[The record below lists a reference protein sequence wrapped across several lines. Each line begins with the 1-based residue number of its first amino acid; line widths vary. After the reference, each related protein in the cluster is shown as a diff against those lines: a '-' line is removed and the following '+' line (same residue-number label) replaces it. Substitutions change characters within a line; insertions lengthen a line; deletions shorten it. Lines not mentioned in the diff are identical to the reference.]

1 MRTTQEIADLIEEL
15 VKSKKTTIKQMLLD
29 CGVNRNVV
37 TALKTGQMPS
47 ADKLVKIANYLNVS
61 AEYLT
66 GVSDDPESL
75 NERNAP
81 VTIEGAKRVYN
92 ALIENG
98 IVKPD
103 EKLNEKQIEV
113 LIELFKINKD
123 FIRFKL
129 DKLDE

>member
-15 VKSKKTTIKQMLLD
+15 VKNKKTTIKQMLLD

-47 ADKLVKIANYLNVS
+47 ADKLVKIAKHLNVS

-66 GVSDDPESL
+66 GVSDDPASL
-75 NERNAP
+75 SERNAP
-81 VTIEGAKRVYN
+81 VTMEGAKRVYD

-103 EKLNEKQIEV
+103 EKLNEQQLEV
-113 LIELFKINKD
+113 LVEFFKINRD